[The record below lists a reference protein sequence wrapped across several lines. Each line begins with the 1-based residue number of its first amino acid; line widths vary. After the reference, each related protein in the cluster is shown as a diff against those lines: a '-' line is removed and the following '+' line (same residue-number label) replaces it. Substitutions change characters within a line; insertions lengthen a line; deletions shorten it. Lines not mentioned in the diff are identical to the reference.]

1 MGLEAGFLLSSV
13 QGMLVIRSAK
23 IGEFAL
29 DEFGANFLNEEQQ
42 QLIEDCSFSYE
53 KCFYG
58 GLVGG

>member
-1 MGLEAGFLLSSV
+1 
-13 QGMLVIRSAK
+13 MLVIRSAK